1 VTTGLPELWA
11 LNYPHPRS
19 GLESFAAMIE
29 SIGFTGL
36 LVPDTQLLSGDPFVG
51 LTLAARATDR
61 LLLGTGVTNPIT
73 RDPSV
78 TASAI
83 STVHVE
89 SGGRA
94 VLGIGRGD
102 TSLFLIGRQQPSVT
116 EFGAYVSRVREY
128 LSGADA
134 VGERSLPGI
143 QWMRHHDLPPIPIHL
158 TATGPRAIS
167 LAATLGD
174 GVNLALG
181 ADLERLRAAIDLIH
195 ATRRSHGLS
204 PEGFSIGAYVAVV
217 CHPEI
222 ALARRIAR
230 GVTSVFAH
238 YLAMAESMP
247 GVGVDD
253 RNTLRRLEASYDL
266 TRHGSSSAPQGQE
279 LDDDF
284 FDRFAIVGPADHCV
298 RRLMELVDL
307 GIDRLVIG
315 LGSSGV
321 PRAEVIGAVE
331 RFGTELLPLWRSTV
345 STSEAGG

>member
-1 VTTGLPELWA
+1 MSAGLPELWA

-61 LLLGTGVTNPIT
+61 LLVGTGVTNPVT

-102 TSLFLIGRQQPSVT
+102 TSLFLIGRRQPSVADF
-116 EFGAYVSRVREY
+116 EAYVKRVRAY
-128 LSGADA
+128 LSGADV

-143 QWMRHHDLPPIPIHL
+143 QWVRHHDLPPIPIHL
-158 TATGPRAIS
+158 TATGPKAIT
-167 LAATLGD
+167 LAAVLGD

-181 ADLERLRAAIDLIH
+181 ADIDRLRAAIDLIH
-195 ATRRSHGLS
+195 GTRRAHGLP
-204 PEGFSIGAYVAVV
+204 PEKFSIGAYVAVV
-217 CHPEI
+217 CHPEV
-222 ALARRIAR
+222 AAARQIAR

-247 GVGVDD
+247 GVGVGD
-253 RNTLRRLEASYDL
+253 RDTLRRLEASYDL
-266 TRHGSSSAPQGQE
+266 TRHGSSSAPQGRE

-298 RRLMELVDL
+298 RRLVELVDL

-331 RFGTELLPLWRSTV
+331 RFGTELLPLWRSAV
-345 STSEAGG
+345 SASEAGS